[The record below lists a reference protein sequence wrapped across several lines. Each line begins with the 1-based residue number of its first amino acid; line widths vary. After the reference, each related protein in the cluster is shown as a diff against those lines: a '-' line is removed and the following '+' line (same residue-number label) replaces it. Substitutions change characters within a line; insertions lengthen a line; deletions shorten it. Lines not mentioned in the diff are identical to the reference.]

1 MPVFPG
7 PAVLGRGV
15 VVTAGR
21 RLPPVCSDWPTI
33 VIDDAVLA
41 DPASTANQLH
51 EHFLERRPCVVELGV
66 DPAELRAPERDER
79 EVWELGERFEFARE
93 RLQYLVWSN
102 NYDWTNFYDLH
113 GDEPVWWHARRAERL
128 GAVIPGPAGSD
139 GCDVLLADSR
149 PAWCD
154 GGPRQPLDTGDAVV
168 VHRETIEAGELTPD
182 RCAAV
187 TAVLAPDQLAAVGH
201 GAGAARV
208 IAPAGSGKTR
218 VLTERLRHLLADRG
232 VTPATVTAVAYNKR
246 AADELAERTE
256 GLPAHLRTLNSLG
269 LAIVNGTRP
278 FARTG
283 DSRRVIEEVEVRQL
297 LESLLRVKRQQNTD
311 PWAVYL
317 DALSA
322 IRLGLSDPAEVED
335 AFPDAAGVAE
345 LFPRYRELLAERGLV
360 DFDEQIYL
368 AIEILLRDPD
378 ARRHDQRA
386 ARHLLVDEFQDLT
399 PAHVLLIRLLSAP
412 TYDVFGV
419 GDDDQ
424 VIYSYAGASP
434 EYLID
439 YRTYFPGAAEYALET
454 NYRCPPAIVDGA
466 RTLLGHNRRRVSK
479 SITSPPGRSGSSRDL
494 RVDRLAPDAHAAA
507 TADHIRRW
515 VDGGAAWAD
524 IAVLAR
530 VNSVLLP
537 VQVTLMEYG
546 LPCSAPLGAAILS
559 RTGIR
564 SALAYLRIG
573 ADPEHISRADV
584 AETIRRPSRR
594 IARNVTDMLQKRSVT
609 SIDDILRLSR
619 ALSGADVEKLRWY
632 ADDLETVTRK
642 VAAGNTAAA
651 LATIRVE
658 IGLGSAMDVLD
669 SSKGDLDRSTHLDDL
684 AALEGVARLHPDPL
698 TFESWLTEVLGRSG
712 VPDGVVLST
721 VHRVKGREWPHV
733 VVYGADEGLF
743 PHRLAGDSE
752 EERRVFHVAVTR
764 ASVDAVVVADAAA
777 PSPYCDELFTPAAL
791 VGGEATEG
799 RRRGRLGTADA
810 RTAATGA
817 RHPTPGS
824 RKGAPGSRPELSPD
838 AESVMSAL
846 RSWRTDTA
854 RRDKVPPYVVFSDAH
869 LEGIAISR
877 PSTLRELARC
887 KGIGP
892 AKLEKYGDDLLAVLE
907 TAAAEPVRQ

>member
-1 MPVFPG
+1 
-7 PAVLGRGV
+7 
-15 VVTAGR
+15 
-21 RLPPVCSDWPTI
+21 
-33 VIDDAVLA
+33 
-41 DPASTANQLH
+41 
-51 EHFLERRPCVVELGV
+51 
-66 DPAELRAPERDER
+66 
-79 EVWELGERFEFARE
+79 
-93 RLQYLVWSN
+93 
-102 NYDWTNFYDLH
+102 
-113 GDEPVWWHARRAERL
+113 
-128 GAVIPGPAGSD
+128 
-139 GCDVLLADSR
+139 
-149 PAWCD
+149 
-154 GGPRQPLDTGDAVV
+154 
-168 VHRETIEAGELTPD
+168 
-182 RCAAV
+182 
-187 TAVLAPDQLAAVGH
+187 
-201 GAGAARV
+201 
-208 IAPAGSGKTR
+208 
-218 VLTERLRHLLADRG
+218 
-232 VTPATVTAVAYNKR
+232 
-246 AADELAERTE
+246 
-256 GLPAHLRTLNSLG
+256 
-269 LAIVNGTRP
+269 
-278 FARTG
+278 
-283 DSRRVIEEVEVRQL
+283 
-297 LESLLRVKRQQNTD
+297 
-311 PWAVYL
+311 
-317 DALSA
+317 
-322 IRLGLSDPAEVED
+322 
-335 AFPDAAGVAE
+335 
-345 LFPRYRELLAERGLV
+345 
-360 DFDEQIYL
+360 
-368 AIEILLRDPD
+368 
-378 ARRHDQRA
+378 
-386 ARHLLVDEFQDLT
+386 
-399 PAHVLLIRLLSAP
+399 
-412 TYDVFGV
+412 
-419 GDDDQ
+419 
-424 VIYSYAGASP
+424 
-434 EYLID
+434 
-439 YRTYFPGAAEYALET
+439 
-454 NYRCPPAIVDGA
+454 
-466 RTLLGHNRRRVSK
+466 
-479 SITSPPGRSGSSRDL
+479 
-494 RVDRLAPDAHAAA
+494 
-507 TADHIRRW
+507 
-515 VDGGAAWAD
+515 
-524 IAVLAR
+524 